1 MAGIKK
7 IIQYDVIVNGTP
19 TVVRS
24 LKDVEDHIAGLANRL
39 KDINTKIRN
48 GNLTAQM
55 AASLE
60 DEAKRINEETK
71 QLKKVA
77 TDIRAYQGDMESIS
91 RSIANGTKS
100 LSEINKMYRKVQE
113 KLRIVQPGD
122 EENTQK
128 IRDLLREILAVKK
141 DLEKPMKGGFTDKEM
156 EAQAKATLEAVK
168 TMNALK
174 GNSLGA
180 EMPKVSRNELEQ
192 AINYYEG
199 IVKSYREMDPAAESA
214 RKKVKLLQD
223 ELNKYVR
230 EFVENPKLQA
240 EQNTKDNRRGIMLA
254 AAGKGLGAE
263 GNEFVDSSTGKQRKY
278 TNQELQEAIKLT
290 KELAD
295 TTAIGSNTQKGYVN
309 QLKAVEDQQRKV
321 NEAEKQRIADMQ
333 AKQDKKDAEA
343 TLRAAKKNDGKIFS
357 DQSKDID
364 TEALQKALKYY
375 EDLRKGMR
383 DMSEEAIKTD
393 ANIAIL
399 NKELNKYADAAKRRD
414 DASMETKRSAIMNA
428 AGSGRNT
435 YADADGKAVGYSK
448 KDLDEAIKLTKELS
462 ETTDLGS
469 EKQVEYANQLKAV
482 ESQIRLVAE
491 AEKKAAEEAKKANDL
506 EGARNKAGATM
517 RNINSSTVE
526 DIKEAIEVTK
536 KLRDEQIVNS
546 DDWKDYQHQIEAA
559 EKALNKYGE
568 EVERTRK
575 AEEKA
580 KKEREEAEEL
590 AANRRKASEVM
601 NDLPN
606 STVERIKEAIEVT
619 KKLRDEQRVGSGQ
632 WEDYQHKVEAAEKIL
647 GSYAEKQKKIEEE
660 ESKLMAEMT
669 MSDIDGATT
678 NDLKAAIEV
687 TKKLRDEQIHGKEA
701 WKQYQEQIEKA
712 EEKLKSYNQEAANT
726 KLDND
731 RSNAMGRDTNTATAE
746 QLRDDIK
753 VLTQYRDSVQV
764 GPDGIWDSINKKI
777 NEAKKSLSEYE
788 EKIKSSVLAAEGYQG
803 LKDTLVF
810 LENANKG
817 VVVSTRELKHAEEEL
832 KKALNEDMLTEEK
845 RSETSKKL
853 SMVQAE
859 LARREKMVTDEN
871 KKAEVQARR
880 TAAGFDGYKKVV
892 DELAGSSLE
901 HLKMAQEEL
910 REKLEKAKP
919 NDKNYKEYAESLKK
933 VNDRIREVNGSLG
946 EVGGTVQK
954 TDNWFLKS
962 AERFT
967 KYAATWLNFYKI
979 LDSVKSAVHGMYQLS
994 DSIADIQ
1001 KVTKMSGDEID
1012 HLSLSIDKIDTRA
1025 SQEQLHILGYQAGM
1039 LGLKSKKD
1047 ILGFVEGAN
1056 QMNWALK
1063 ELGEEGAVNMMK
1075 VATATGDVAAYGVEG
1090 ALSKLGSA
1098 INEITA
1104 SSPAAAGAVT
1114 DVVSRLSALG
1124 SVANYSSSELVAIGS
1139 TLSSLNIPA
1148 ERGATAV
1155 TRIMMSMS
1163 TKMSA
1168 IAQHAGLTSDELKEL
1183 KKTTDEAFN
1192 SGESKMTG
1200 SMAVMIRVLEALKE
1214 KTEKAADPI
1223 RELEP
1228 IFGDMGRQSTRLAET
1243 LTQLVNNVDMVKEH
1257 VGITSQA
1264 FEEGVSML
1272 NEYNIKNETANALMQ
1287 RIGNNIREKMVNS
1300 ELTRYVE
1307 KLLRSVLRAT
1317 EGVGFLYR
1325 AFRLLIAGTVS
1336 YGIYALY
1343 VNIGKLSAAL
1353 VSAFNAG
1360 SALALKYS
1368 VWVAGLVSDTLAT
1381 QLNTK
1386 AKEDNATVSTWGALA
1401 SDQQSISNGKQTVT
1415 WGTLTA
1421 AIKAANLSV
1430 GQWIALAT
1438 VALGPIILL
1447 GGALLN
1453 LVYGYGDLSEAA
1465 RIHEEGLKRMAEAEG
1480 EAAANVLLEK
1490 DSAKRLFDE
1499 LIEVSEQIDKYTE
1512 STNKASDATDK
1523 NAKAKEEVVVTDT
1536 YLIDKISEEVGKIEQ
1551 ESEVIDN
1558 STDSVKKNAESKDE
1572 NAQKTDELSASEG
1585 DLKNKTNVEKAATD
1599 SASVSTRTNS
1609 DAKAVAKKK
1618 TDDLTGA
1625 EGELKKMQDK
1635 RSDII
1640 RKLESQFPQ
1649 WLQNANLEEIK
1660 TADLI
1665 KVYEQLNLELD
1676 KKRRL
1681 MMANARL
1688 EAAKNNFTEANQS
1701 QQKLAN
1707 ENIDML
1713 AKTFSLKGA
1722 DATLFKRDITLQLS
1736 DLATADYK
1744 DESTMKS
1751 ALEKSIRT
1759 LAAKYKPNSTNA
1771 YVNKVFTDIVEK
1783 SVSNLY
1789 KNYVKPINQAKSDIE
1804 LQQDLYDKEEETIL
1818 NSLPKNK
1825 NYTPTEREYA
1835 IAKYNGNN
1843 NGSGREIFTDYNLEG
1858 GGVVDLNSESVADL
1872 TKWHK
1877 ELDDTMNMP
1886 YGNAERAVKYFE
1898 LTGEVEP
1905 KNEAQSRNKLR
1916 QMSTAIK
1923 DRLKSM
1929 NISDSGKALHTP
1941 KTREKHEPKGRKKI
1955 TVDGKSMFVDDI
1967 KSDQTAALSAL
1978 RGYYE
1983 TRKQKVKEDYI
1994 ANRITT
2000 QAKDSMLSQLEMDYK
2015 FDLAELYKKL
2025 LGEESK
2031 FQQTKYGKW
2040 FEGKNL
2046 EQLSK
2051 FLLKMGKSEK
2061 EGGTGDSALIDGMRA
2076 NGEKAY
2082 NDALDVIIKH
2092 MDSLHKIFLQYDY
2105 TGSINEAYQKKLEEV
2120 DLFWGA
2126 YQERVSENAQET
2138 AELQIRKFKE
2148 LAEQSLGW
2156 NASDLRKKM
2165 ESMTE
2170 FDDWFKGKDDTM
2182 KFFVGYDD
2190 KGNKIMRTQLEN
2202 DLEGLLI
2209 ILQNYRH
2216 ELIDAQKKVGDEG
2229 HKRALEMAED
2239 AINVQTHIEKT
2250 QEANE
2255 ALLKSLQSEG
2265 YVNSATVDRYEIE
2278 HLQQRIDFQNAL
2290 VKRIQLE
2297 GGDVKKEFEVLTSLQ
2312 EKMIEKNAE
2321 INRSIREQ
2329 MKQYVDV
2336 FNEMTN
2342 SLTTAGNE
2350 HASLTALAEIAAK
2363 RRLGIAVDETK
2374 KEYMIYSRSGKAQ
2387 RKMMTE
2393 EEKLKWDMEND
2404 IRNQHADATIKWLH
2418 DWGEK
2423 LSQDFANAVNSQMAI
2438 EQQRAHEQAMLEEA
2452 DKAANGRVE
2461 IKAGES
2467 ESVKMLEAQIT
2478 GHFTRQVN
2486 DRLAEV
2492 SREMAARFNI
2502 TKEGLDKIAGLYDA
2516 NNGVESVQSH
2526 FGDDTWKRVDVQN
2539 VGDELPISNDWKD
2552 TAMKRLSERFEK
2564 ELAGVKLFGS
2574 ESELANVEL
2583 LKGWYDTNN
2592 AIADYHNRIK
2602 RFEAYKVEDV
2612 SSMDFDEVSG
2622 YLSWLTKNNKTGSKK
2637 YTAAF
2642 GKYSQMLNDDESLV
2656 DNASTDLAFGEAL
2669 ILEKLKAHKQANA
2682 EMLQNDIETHQ
2693 QMVDSQNAANTQMTE
2708 RHKNMIQAMISA
2720 ANLYGV
2726 VYNAVMND
2734 SLSVSQRVGLAT
2746 LQSFGQVAM
2755 SMLSVVL
2762 SDTLASIASGTA
2774 EGTAKI
2780 WGKFGANPY
2789 VAAGLT
2795 AGLTAVLGAALAV
2808 ATRKITK
2815 RKQEIAAITGASSG
2829 KKVAAGMLTYAEG
2842 NYPVLGSD
2850 GEVYDAKRETNWKT
2864 KVYSSPHYGILGE
2877 KGPELIVD
2885 GVTTRK
2891 MMTLRPDLYQDILDL
2906 ARGRQAVRAKAYA
2919 EGNYP
2924 AMPAVNGG
2932 GGAGADTNAML
2943 VAAISQLNA
2952 QLAKGLKVASLG
2964 EDGAV
2969 RNLNDAE
2976 DWMRKHGLI

>member
-19 TVVRS
+19 TVVKS
-24 LKDVEDHIAGLANRL
+24 LKDVEDHIAGLADRL
-39 KDINTKIRN
+39 KEINRKIQN
-48 GNLTAQM
+48 GDLTAQM

-71 QLKKVA
+71 QLRKVA
-77 TDIRAYQGDMESIS
+77 TDIMAYQGDMESIS
-91 RSIANGTKS
+91 RSISNGTKS

-113 KLRIVQPGD
+113 KLRIVQTGD

-393 ANIAIL
+393 ANIAVL

-414 DASMETKRSAIMNA
+414 DAAIEAKRSAIMDA

-448 KDLDEAIKLTKELS
+448 KDLDEAIKLTKELA

-546 DDWKDYQHQIEAA
+546 EAWREYQHQIEAA
-559 EKALNKYGE
+559 EVELNKYSK
-568 EVERTRK
+568 EVENARK
-575 AEEKA
+575 EEEKA
-580 KKEREEAEEL
+580 QKQRDAEKELEKSRE
-590 AANRRKASEVM
+590 KASVVM
-601 NDLPN
+601 GDLEN
-606 STVERIKEAIEVT
+606 SSVESIKEAIEVT
-619 KKLRDEQRVGSGQ
+619 KKLRDEQKVGSSE
-632 WEDYQHKVEAAEKIL
+632 WENYQKKVEAAEKVL
-647 GSYAEKQKKIEEE
+647 GSYSDKQKRIQEEE
-660 ESKLMAEMT
+660 AKLMAEMT
-669 MSDIDGATT
+669 MSDVNSATT
-678 NDLKAAIEV
+678 NDLKDAIEV
-687 TKKLRDEQIHGKEA
+687 TKKLRDEQIHGSDA
-701 WKQYQEQIEKA
+701 WKEYQAQIEKA
-712 EEKLKSYNQEAANT
+712 EEKLNSYNKAVADS
-726 KLDND
+726 KLDD
-731 RSNAMGRDTNTATAE
+731 SRSSAMSRDINSATAE
-746 QLRDDIK
+746 QLREDIK
-753 VLTQYRDSVQV
+753 VLTQWRDSVEASG
-764 GPDGIWDSINKKI
+764 GPWDEINNKI
-777 NEAKKSLSEYE
+777 NEAKKTLVEYE
-788 EKIKSSVLAAEGYQG
+788 DKVKSSALAVDGYKG
-803 LKDTLVF
+803 LDETFKDLSR
-810 LENANKG
+810 ANEG
-817 VVVSTRELKHAEEEL
+817 VVVSSKNLKRAEDEL
-832 KKALNEDMLTEEK
+832 KKELKDGNLTEK
-845 RSETSKKL
+845 DRISMSEKL
-853 SMVQAE
+853 SAVQSE
-859 LARREKMVTDEN
+859 LARREKLVTDAN
-871 KKAEVQARR
+871 KRSEEQARR

-892 DELAGSSLE
+892 GDLAGSSLE

-910 REKLEKAKP
+910 RERLEKTNP
-919 NDKNYKEYAESLKK
+919 NDEVYKEYAESLKK

-1063 ELGEEGAVNMMK
+1063 ELGEDGAVNMMK

-1438 VALGPIILL
+1438 VALGPVILL
-1447 GGALLN
+1447 GGALAN
-1453 LVYGYGDLSEAA
+1453 LVFGIGELSEAE
-1465 RIHEEGLKRMAEAEG
+1465 RIHEEGMKKMAEAEG
-1480 EAAANVLLEK
+1480 EAAGNILLEK

-1523 NAKAKEEVVVTDT
+1523 NAKAKEEIVVTDT

-1572 NAQKTDELSASEG
+1572 NAQKTDELSASEE

-1707 ENIDML
+1707 KNIDML
-1713 AKTFSLKGA
+1713 SKNLGLSGTESN
-1722 DATLFKRDITLQLS
+1722 LFKRDITLAISDIAVNDYDSESAMKAALS
-1736 DLATADYK
+1736 KVIQEAAKPYRKYNNGYAQQAFNNVLDIVTADLYNNYV
-1744 DESTMKS
+1744 S
-1751 ALEKSIRT
+1751 
-1759 LAAKYKPNSTNA
+1759 P
-1771 YVNKVFTDIVEK
+1771 VNKAKTD
-1783 SVSNLY
+1783 L
-1789 KNYVKPINQAKSDIE
+1789 E
-1804 LQQDLYDKEEETIL
+1804 LQQQLYEDEEAKVLE
-1818 NSLPKNK
+1818 SLKK
-1825 NYTPTEREYA
+1825 GKGYTPTQRNYVL
-1835 IAKYNGNN
+1835 AKYNGSN
-1843 NGSGREIFTDYNLEG
+1843 NGYGREIFTDYNLEG

-2216 ELIDAQKKVGDEG
+2216 ELIDAQKKIGDEG

-2642 GKYSQMLNDDESLV
+2642 GKYSQMLNEDESLV

-2734 SLSVSQRVGLAT
+2734 SLSASQRAGMAT
-2746 LQSFGQVAM
+2746 LQAFGQVAM
-2755 SMLSVVL
+2755 SMLSVL
-2762 SDTLASIASGTA
+2762 MADTLASVTGKTV
-2774 EGTAKI
+2774 EGTARI
-2780 WGKFGANPY
+2780 WGKFATNPWVAIPM
-2789 VAAGLT
+2789 VAALTATMGGLT
-2795 AGLTAVLGAALAV
+2795 AL

-2815 RKQEIAAITGASSG
+2815 NKQEISAITGAASG

-2885 GVTTRK
+2885 GITTRK

-2919 EGNYP
+2919 DGNYP

-2952 QLAKGLKVASLG
+2952 QLAGGIKVAALG

-2969 RNLNDAE
+2969 RRLNEAE
-2976 DWMRKHGLI
+2976 DWMRKHGLA